1 MRTYFLILLSI
12 IICGNVNGQRVT
24 QIDSV
29 AFYKQRPK
37 VYYDANAEYQLS
49 ASMGDGHAYQDTIVI
64 PTRDSL
70 YKFISYTEDYNELFG
85 LYREIP
91 KYRNYRSIVYLS
103 YNWLDTYYVNLT
115 NNRVFFFYG
124 ITCRYGNKLLSV
136 NRNSSDRRAYIG
148 IYKINGD
155 SIKELWSISPQ
166 NLDIYNI
173 KEVYLRT
180 KYVYIYYEGLEAKYY
195 VKIDTTFPLP
205 SLGNIRETYIHPEA
219 GYKEC
224 IQRMQ
229 YYPSGL
235 PWIEAMQPSEQPW
248 KYNGKEFVE
257 MHGLDEYD
265 SKARW
270 YYPAIC
276 RTTTMDPLAE
286 KYYSTS
292 PYAWCGNNPI
302 IKIDPDGRIVIAVDE
317 VAQNRI
323 LGTLSYTERGYVNF
337 NKNGQLNIDRLNL
350 YTSTSH
356 NMNAL
361 KALTKSEVTYNFLVQ
376 DKSSNGQTDM
386 KRAGGVTEM
395 YGAESNPSPDPMLVT
410 IISGDHL
417 VGEDAV
423 RNMAHEAFGH
433 AYMYEIKNKD
443 AYEASHH
450 YKIDLNKSYIGNDG
464 NFNLVT
470 IDTNTELQEYINK
483 ATTEALENYN
493 DKR

>member
-1 MRTYFLILLSI
+1 MYQWRYILVVAATVPL
-12 IICGNVNGQRVT
+12 GNVLSTPKRPE
-24 QIDSV
+24 I
-29 AFYKQRPK
+29 FY
-37 VYYDANAEYQLS
+37 
-49 ASMGDGHAYQDTIVI
+49 I
-64 PTRDSL
+64 TRDA
-70 YKFISYTEDYNELFG
+70 FCNNVVYTANDND
-85 LYREIP
+85 P
-91 KYRNYRSIVYLS
+91 
-103 YNWLDTYYVNLT
+103 
-115 NNRVFFFYG
+115 YG
-124 ITCRYGNKLLSV
+124 IEFVHNPEGFIRYYGPSEH
-136 NRNSSDRRAYIG
+136 YHF
-148 IYKINGD
+148 YH
-155 SIKELWSISPQ
+155 IK
-166 NLDIYNI
+166 DH
-173 KEVYLRT
+173 
-180 KYVYIYYEGLEAKYY
+180 
-195 VKIDTTFPLP
+195 
-205 SLGNIRETYIHPEA
+205 LGNIRETYIHPDA
-219 GYKEC
+219 NYKEC
-224 IQRMQ
+224 VERTQ

-235 PWIEAMQPSEQPW
+235 PWAERLSDSFTAHPW

-286 KYYSTS
+286 KYYSIS
-292 PYAWCGNNPI
+292 PYAWCGNNPVGNV
-302 IKIDPDGRIVIAVDE
+302 DLDGRIVIAVDE

-350 YTSTSH
+350 CTSTSH

-361 KALTKSEVTYNFLVQ
+361 KALTKSEVTYIFLVQ

-395 YGAESNPSPDPMLVT
+395 YGAERDPSPDPMLVT

-450 YKIDLNKSYIGNDG
+450 
-464 NFNLVT
+464 
-470 IDTNTELQEYINK
+470 
-483 ATTEALENYN
+483 
-493 DKR
+493 

>member
-1 MRTYFLILLSI
+1 MNLPDTIQFVNGNQIVHRYDAAGNRLATDYYTRKVNVTVPLGDVFSATDSLSNYYVTRDAFHNHI
-12 IICGNVNGQRVT
+12 VYEVDTNDMFGIEFVHNPEGYIRYNNMNEHYHFYYIKDHLGNV
-24 QIDSV
+24 
-29 AFYKQRPK
+29 
-37 VYYDANAEYQLS
+37 
-49 ASMGDGHAYQDTIVI
+49 
-64 PTRDSL
+64 
-70 YKFISYTEDYNELFG
+70 
-85 LYREIP
+85 
-91 KYRNYRSIVYLS
+91 
-103 YNWLDTYYVNLT
+103 
-115 NNRVFFFYG
+115 
-124 ITCRYGNKLLSV
+124 
-136 NRNSSDRRAYIG
+136 
-148 IYKINGD
+148 
-155 SIKELWSISPQ
+155 
-166 NLDIYNI
+166 
-173 KEVYLRT
+173 
-180 KYVYIYYEGLEAKYY
+180 
-195 VKIDTTFPLP
+195 
-205 SLGNIRETYIHPEA
+205 RETYKIPNA
-219 GYKEC
+219 DTKEC
-224 IQRMQ
+224 VQRML

-235 PWIEAMQPSEQPW
+235 PWAASAGASEQPW

-265 SKARW
+265 SEARW

-286 KYYSTS
+286 TYYGTS

-302 IKIDPDGRIVIAVDE
+302 RNIDPDGRIVIAVDE

-337 NKNGQLNIDRLNL
+337 NKNGQLNIDRLDL
-350 YTSTSH
+350 CTSTSH

-433 AYMYEIKNKD
+433 AYMYELKNKNAHD
-443 AYEASHH
+443 ASHH
-450 YKIDLNKSYIGNDG
+450 YEVDSNQSYIDDNGEWVLI
-464 NFNLVT
+464 F
-470 IDTNTELQEYINK
+470 IDTNTELQKHINE
-483 ATTEALENYN
+483 AITEASKNYK
-493 DKR
+493 DKL